1 MFFQKAVLK
10 YCAKFTGKPVL
21 QSLFDKVEDLKGVLS
36 RLKPFK
42 NDKKMLFY
50 FNLEALFVQ
59 KCRKTT

>member
-42 NDKKMLFY
+42 NDKKNAFLFQ
-50 FNLEALFVQ
+50 FRSSFCS
-59 KCRKTT
+59 KM